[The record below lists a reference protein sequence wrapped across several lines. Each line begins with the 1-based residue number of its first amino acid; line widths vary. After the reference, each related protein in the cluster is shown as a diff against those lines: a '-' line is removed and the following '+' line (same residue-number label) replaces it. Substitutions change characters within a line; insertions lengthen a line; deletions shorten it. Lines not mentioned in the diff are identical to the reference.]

1 MLGEVGGLRRGAPN
15 LIPLIRELV
24 ERDDP
29 ILLHQL
35 LEECVGLTNGAHI
48 SSRSEEP
55 QRSRPSH
62 RRSGPVQQVMGL

>member
-1 MLGEVGGLRRGAPN
+1 
-15 LIPLIRELV
+15 V

-48 SSRSEEP
+48 ASRSAEP

-62 RRSGPVQQVMGL
+62 RRSGPVQQVISA